1 MNDLDKFSRFYSKD
15 FLFMDIIY
23 GINNWWGQRYH
34 EKDFMR
40 KKQSARKPGKETGT
54 PSPKVGVPGY
64 FLPVIEFYQRHSI
77 SIILFLCALFL
88 IISISNPAMYM
99 NDEWISANQL
109 HQLNIGHQVT
119 YSEGKYGV
127 TENGTVSAYV
137 VSRQNVLQY
146 SLALPIASLPVTKIF
161 GLMGD
166 NFRFEVILLWSV
178 IPFLVTLM
186 IWAFLPGYSR
196 VGRVRLPFLG
206 LFLSLVLFFANF
218 LLYKQFPYSAPDA
231 PFEVAAIALTNEI
244 LFALTIALVFE
255 TSRFIFKDLKTAL
268 FGTIATIACS
278 SYIFWAG
285 TAKDHMLAAA
295 VFALVIFFMVRYLS
309 LKNVWNATAVFI
321 FAGLLI
327 WVRPEFG
334 FFVALLFAIFFI
346 ALLLQDPRK
355 HEKISRLI
363 VSGVPLLGLLIGGIP
378 FFLNNLL
385 VNQNWLIPVF
395 DLPHSNDLTNATFR
409 QPLALNQITEVQ
421 GQVNESLTLN
431 PVTILPKA
439 FGLLYRYYFVKF
451 SWADLSGLAQ
461 VMTFP
466 ANGNTGFLILCPI
479 LVIAILCGIL
489 GIRKIFR
496 FGGIERAV
504 FFYLLIAFSAVL
516 LSDLPSLGE
525 MSISIGVLPD
535 MKYLSPAY
543 IPAGLISLII
553 LERSGYLGNPR
564 MMVRSIILGAII
576 FVPGIL
582 ILMLALAPF
591 GSNYPGFSAFLS
603 FMIIFGVVLACG
615 LILVNHIKKQIPD
628 RLNIFIAFLIM
639 GCILTALT
647 FQVMLTFLVGV
658 VVKFNGY
665 PLWIPLIR
673 EGYNLFFHVN
683 YLPPI

>member
-1 MNDLDKFSRFYSKD
+1 M
-15 FLFMDIIY
+15 
-23 GINNWWGQRYH
+23 G
-34 EKDFMR
+34 
-40 KKQSARKPGKETGT
+40 KKKSDRKPGKGADT
-54 PSPKVGVPGY
+54 PVQEVTWPRFMSPW
-64 FLPVIEFYQRHSI
+64 IELTRRHSI
-77 SIILFLCALFL
+77 SIILFLIALFL
-88 IISISNPAMYM
+88 VISITNPAMYL
-99 NDEWISANQL
+99 NDEWITANQL

-119 YSEGKYGV
+119 FGEGKYGV

-137 VSRQNVLQY
+137 VIRQNVLLY
-146 SLALPIASLPVTKIF
+146 SLALPIASLPVTNLF

-166 NFRFEVILLWSV
+166 NFRLGVTLLWSI

-186 IWAFLPGYSR
+186 CWAHFPAYSR

-206 LFLSLVLFFANF
+206 LLLGAGLFLGNL

-244 LFALTIALVFE
+244 LFALTAALVFE

-268 FGTIATIACS
+268 FSTFATIACS

-285 TAKDHMLAAA
+285 TAKDHILAVA

-309 LKNVWNATAVFI
+309 LKKAWNAAAALF

-334 FFVALLFAIFFI
+334 FFVALLSAIFFI
-346 ALLLQDPRK
+346 AMLLRDPYTRK
-355 HEKISRLI
+355 NCSNLV
-363 VSGVPLLGLLIGGIP
+363 VSGAPVLGLLIGGIP

-385 VNQNWLIPVF
+385 VNKNWLIPVF
-395 DLPHSNDLTNATFR
+395 DLPQSNDLTNATFR
-409 QPLALNQITEVQ
+409 QPLPLTQIAEVQ
-421 GQVNESLTLN
+421 GQVNESLTFN
-431 PVTILPKA
+431 PVTLLPKA
-439 FGLLYRYYFVKF
+439 FGLLYRYYFEKL

-466 ANGNTGFLILCPI
+466 VNGNTGFLILCPL

-489 GIRKIFR
+489 GMRTIFR
-496 FGGIERAV
+496 FGSPGREI
-504 FFYLLIAFSAVL
+504 FIYLLIAFGAVL
-516 LSDLPSLGE
+516 LSYLPSMGE
-525 MSISIGVLPD
+525 MSLSHGVMPD
-535 MKYLSPAY
+535 MRYLSPGY
-543 IPAGLISLII
+543 IPAGLISLIV
-553 LERSGYLGNPR
+553 LDRSGYLGNPR
-564 MMVRSIILGAII
+564 TMVRSLIVGAII
-576 FVPGIL
+576 FVPGLL
-582 ILMLALAPF
+582 IAMLTVAPF
-591 GSNYPGFSAFLS
+591 GSNYPGFSTFLS
-603 FMIIFGVVLACG
+603 FMIICEVVLACG
-615 LILVNHIKKQIPD
+615 LILVNHMKKQVPE
-628 RLNIFIAFLIM
+628 RSGRFIQFLIV